1 MKYSYWYWPKY
12 LNMDQIKNINKC
24 KLYKTLDEKAN
35 STKTSTVKS
44 IKYVD
49 AKPYLN
55 NCVQTLYNKNKKEFK
70 YNLFPFSNNNNL
82 LHNTYKK
89 GGEYNWHID
98 CNSDDNYDIKFT
110 VLINVSNT
118 VYTGGKFKIWFNE
131 KPLTIKELNNPG
143 AMVMFRSFHL
153 HKVTPVLKGARKTLT
168 LFLNGPQLQ

>member
-35 STKTSTVKS
+35 STRTSTVKF

-82 LHNTYKK
+82 LFSQSLKYPFDYYLSNTYLLM
-89 GGEYNWHID
+89 E
-98 CNSDDNYDIKFT
+98 T
-110 VLINVSNT
+110 
-118 VYTGGKFKIWFNE
+118 
-131 KPLTIKELNNPG
+131 
-143 AMVMFRSFHL
+143 
-153 HKVTPVLKGARKTLT
+153 
-168 LFLNGPQLQ
+168 